1 VSKQRRNNLVN
12 GMVPLVGS
20 DGAEFFAVGVRRS
33 AVKDLGIIGVFEV
46 AVDDTLSVSVETR
59 SERMSVVEI
68 QPAPGARRSATIPP
82 T

>member
-1 VSKQRRNNLVN
+1 VLSRI
-12 GMVPLVGS
+12 
-20 DGAEFFAVGVRRS
+20 
-33 AVKDLGIIGVFEV
+33 LGIIGVFEV

-82 T
+82 HVATSGSQHSDPRLT

>member
-1 VSKQRRNNLVN
+1 MALSSSPSVYVEVLSRIWDHR
-12 GMVPLVGS
+12 
-20 DGAEFFAVGVRRS
+20 
-33 AVKDLGIIGVFEV
+33 VFEV